1 MPLCVMV
8 LHRIL
13 WDKKH
18 PRDYVRKHNYILK
31 NDIYIYELVIH
42 KILLS
47 YVCEPSYAWLQLYK
61 CWSVFSPTAS
71 FPKMLKLTVHVRLD
85 PMQLLHK
92 VMTVYPLKRNINVH
106 PESIFSFAAVT
117 YLVGGVC
124 HLCSHFLW
132 YGRLQVS
139 FAFRS
144 RFMRVGQRQNKKV
157 SGRLITWSQATLDEL
172 VSDHHLGGRLPFV
185 SCDGWRG
192 RTHISWWRWSRWCRR
207 RRCPWLTPCSSCN
220 RSHILV
226 EGGK

>member
-1 MPLCVMV
+1 MSES
-8 LHRIL
+8 IT
-13 WDKKH
+13 
-18 PRDYVRKHNYILK
+18 IFLK
-31 NDIYIYELVIH
+31 IIYIYELVIH
-42 KILLS
+42 KILLP

>member
-1 MPLCVMV
+1 MV
-8 LHRIL
+8 LPRIL

-18 PRDYVRKHNYILK
+18 PRDYVRKHTYMLK
-31 NDIYIYELVIH
+31 NYIYIYMN
-42 KILLS
+42 LS
-47 YVCEPSYAWLQLYK
+47 YTKFCSHMCVNTYMQLYK

-157 SGRLITWSQATLDEL
+157 SGSRLLTWSQAALDEL

-185 SCDGWRG
+185 PCDEWRG
-192 RTHISWWRWSRWCRR
+192 RTHISWGRGSGWCRR
-207 RRCPWLTPCSSCN
+207 RWCPWLTPCSSCN